1 MIKEHYK
8 YYAVKNKTFFFFESF
23 GVQGRIIKVVEIR
36 EFEENRWNLGFGD
49 WNKGLIDD
57 KIMTNNNDV
66 VKVIGTVAKIA
77 YDFFENYPNAT
88 IVIEP
93 VDDKR
98 KQLYNYVFQRHHKAI
113 ESTFIIKG
121 LIGDTEELYSVENFY
136 DGFEIK
142 RKFEL

>member
-8 YYAVKNKTFFFFESF
+8 YYAVKDKTFFFFESY
-23 GVQGRIIKVVEIR
+23 GVQGKIIKVVEIR

-49 WNKGLIDD
+49 WNKGVIDD
-57 KIMTNNNDV
+57 KTISNNNDV

-77 YDFFENYPNAT
+77 YDFFDNYPNAT
-88 IVIEP
+88 IIIEP

-98 KQLYNYVFQRHHKAI
+98 KQLYNHVFQRHHKAI
-113 ESTFIIKG
+113 EATFIITG
-121 LIGDTEELYSVENFY
+121 LIEDNEEPYSVENFY
-136 DGFEIK
+136 DVFEIK